1 MNKKDQIRENRTSE
15 TVKTTDANRD
25 PLTGTPGAHPVGT
38 GAGAAGGGAAGA
50 AIGMA
55 VGGPVGAAIGLAA
68 GAVAGGLAGKG
79 AAEAVNPTAEDAYWR
94 DNYSSQPWVERNRTY
109 SDYQPAFRTGYVG
122 YARHGVTGKTY
133 DEVESDLRRDYEKA
147 KGKTEL
153 GWDKAKAASRAAW
166 HRVEAGARRTSDN
179 VTSAASRTEANRVN
193 RTTSEVRT
201 GTDANRDP
209 ISGAPGAHPVGTGVG
224 AAGGGAAG
232 AAIGAVGGPVG
243 AAVGLVAGA
252 VAGGLAG
259 KGAAEAVNPTAED
272 TYWRTNYTTQSWVD
286 RNRPYDDYRPAFRT
300 GYEGYARYAGSGK
313 TYDQVEAD
321 LQRDYERTRGNSA
334 LNWENAKMA
343 TRAAWRRVENP
354 NSGI

>member
-1 MNKKDQIRENRTSE
+1 MNRKNQIIENRTNE
-15 TVKTTDANRD
+15 TVKPTDANRD

-68 GAVAGGLAGKG
+68 GAIAGGLAGKG
-79 AAEAVNPTAEDAYWR
+79 AAEAVNPTVEDAYWR
-94 DNYSSQPWVERNRTY
+94 DNYATQPWVERNRTY
-109 SDYQPAFRTGYVG
+109 NDYQPAFRTGYEG
-122 YARHGVTGKTY
+122 YARHGVSGKTY
-133 DEVESDLRRDYEKA
+133 DQVESDLRKDYEKT

-153 GWDKAKAASRAAW
+153 GWDKAKAATRAAW
-166 HRVEAGARRTSDN
+166 HRVESGVHRSGDN
-179 VTSAASRTEANRVN
+179 LKEPTEMETNRLN
-193 RTTSEVRT
+193 RTGGPVKV

-272 TYWRTNYTTQSWVD
+272 TYWRTNYSKQAWAD
-286 RNRPYDDYRPAFRT
+286 RNRSYDDYRPAFRT
-300 GYEGYARYAGSGK
+300 GYEGYSRYAGSGK

-321 LQRDYERTRGNSA
+321 LQRDYERTRGASS
-334 LNWENAKMA
+334 LNWENAKVA